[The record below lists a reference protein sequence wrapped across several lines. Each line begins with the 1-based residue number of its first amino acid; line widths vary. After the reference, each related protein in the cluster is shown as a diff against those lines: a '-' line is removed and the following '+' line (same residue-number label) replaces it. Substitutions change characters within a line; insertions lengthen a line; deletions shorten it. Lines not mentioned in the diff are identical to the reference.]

1 MIKVQVAGPNLEV
14 EVTGLDSVLVAN
26 RGRWTFSAPI
36 GNVLQARV
44 APPRGFGQRRHVNA
58 PGSDRARYGGRLICA
73 HFRAPVLCIEL
84 DTYPYHKLILSV
96 PGPADAAAQIQRAVA
111 AGGR

>member
-1 MIKVQVAGPNLEV
+1 MVRVQVVGPNLEV

-26 RGRWTFSAPI
+26 RG
-36 GNVLQARV
+36 
-44 APPRGFGQRRHVNA
+44 
-58 PGSDRARYGGRLICA
+58 RYGGRLICA

-84 DTYPYHKLILSV
+84 DTYPYHELILSV